1 MTMKQVYIFIM
12 FTLIGVNIMCF
23 GKSTTKVRHYK
34 GHHEIGI
41 RSKNVIAEKEL
52 AGCIIYIIDRNSC
65 EVTTC
70 DVIRFD
76 KKTKRKYYI
85 CMGSSAN
92 GQFAYFKGKS
102 IIVPEVKVINMN
114 SATCAADY
122 IYASRKVYYNFKGVK
137 IGATPWM

>member
-1 MTMKQVYIFIM
+1 MKQVYIFIM

-23 GKSTTKVRHYK
+23 GKSTTMVRHYK

-52 AGCIIYIIDRNSC
+52 ADCIIYIIDRNSC

-76 KKTKRKYYI
+76 KKPNENI
-85 CMGSSAN
+85 ISAWV
-92 GQFAYFKGKS
+92 A
-102 IIVPEVKVINMN
+102 VLMDN
-114 SATCAADY
+114 SL
-122 IYASRKVYYNFKGVK
+122 ISKESQL
-137 IGATPWM
+137 